1 MSREAYVA
9 RLAGKLGL
17 AGLLIFG
24 YIHGIYWGG
33 GLKGW
38 TGPGC
43 AQEGCAPWQAI
54 LIDLSPIIVG
64 ALAVL
69 FLIVGSILAD
79 EGIPQALVDSVRSG
93 LSRPS
98 RAELRERQRA
108 ERQRQLEVSIA
119 LLEMELGIG
128 EHESRL

>member
-9 RLAGKLGL
+9 RLAGKLVL
-17 AGLLIFG
+17 ASVLIFG

-43 AQEGCAPWQAI
+43 AQEGCMPWQAA
-54 LIDLSPIIVG
+54 LIDLSPVILFGVIGVG
-64 ALAVL
+64 GCVAMVL
-69 FLIVGSILAD
+69 LD
-79 EGIPQALVDSVRSG
+79 MEIPQAVAQHIRDG

-108 ERQRQLEVSIA
+108 DRRRQLEVSIA

-128 EHESRL
+128 EHEHRP